1 MEDSDFSDEFC
12 RFIQLNIPS
21 VEAAELLL
29 ALRKA
34 PGPVKPDTPEAARL
48 VEAFRARGLVH
59 VGHDGAASYQP
70 ATPEL
75 AGLAERLD
83 TAWSQRPV
91 TLIRVIYALRDQKIR
106 SFADAFRI
114 RKG

>member
-12 RFIQLNIPS
+12 RFIQLSIPS
-21 VEAAELLL
+21 VESAELLL
-29 ALRKA
+29 ALRTA
-34 PGPVKPDTPEAARL
+34 AGPVKPDTPEAARQM
-48 VEAFRARGLVH
+48 EAFRARGLVQF
-59 VGHDGAASYQP
+59 GADGAASYQP

-75 AGLAERLD
+75 AKHADTLD
-83 TAWSQRPV
+83 AAWRQRPV